1 MSFIV
6 FVMLPDSAHADS
18 NTVTVAL
25 TQDYILGE
33 VNITEKFMHIIDPSY
48 TAYMPKKA
56 KNPLRM
62 EETWCE
68 LINQVFF

>member
-6 FVMLPDSAHADS
+6 FVMLPDSAHAHS

-33 VNITEKFMHIIDPSY
+33 VNITEKFMHIIDP
-48 TAYMPKKA
+48 PIRRICQRKQ